1 MKALILAFFVS
12 VSFLAFGQEEEI
24 RKVMSDQEQCWN
36 NGDLECFMQGY
47 YKSDDLIFVGSSGPK
62 YGWQVTLN
70 NYKKSYPSNAA
81 MGTLSFD
88 LLRLIPLGKKNYLVV
103 GKWSL
108 KRESDNPNGH
118 FSLVFEKIKGEWK
131 IIADHSS

>member
-1 MKALILAFFVS
+1 MKALILVFFVS

-24 RKVMSDQEQCWN
+24 KKVMKDQEDCWN

-47 YKSDDLIFVGSSGPK
+47 NKSDDLIFVGSSGPK

-88 LLRLIPLGKKNYLVV
+88 LLKFIPLGEKNYLVV

-108 KRESDNPNGH
+108 KRETDNPNGH